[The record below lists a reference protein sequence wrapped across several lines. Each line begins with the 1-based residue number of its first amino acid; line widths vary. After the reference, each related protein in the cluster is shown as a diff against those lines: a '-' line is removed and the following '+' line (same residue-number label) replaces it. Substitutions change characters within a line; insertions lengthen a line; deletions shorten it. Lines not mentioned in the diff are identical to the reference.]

1 MSTLSAILKEEPKPP
16 EAVPADLEKIIRRCL
31 RKDPVRRFQHMD
43 DLKVALEEVRED
55 SESGRLTAGGPALP
69 RTGVPNW
76 VWAAGLVGLG
86 LAALGAWWASRPA
99 VKPVEAFRE
108 MPLTSYPGS
117 EIAPTFSPD
126 GRQVAFAW
134 NGEKRDIFHIYVKMV
149 DGGEPL
155 QVTRGAVD
163 DRSPRWSPDGRFI
176 AFARGGAIY
185 LISPLGGAERKVT
198 DAATGQVA
206 WTPDG
211 KSIAFNERPRG
222 QAGPVML
229 LNLENGDR
237 RGLTHPPASS
247 GGDGSF
253 SFSPDGKSL
262 AFARLVYSTG
272 TGELYV
278 MALPDGTPKHLE
290 LAANF
295 LYDVAWSADG
305 KDVLAVVDR
314 GGTTGLWRVPVQ
326 SGQPTRIGGLDVGV
340 SSFAVSAASHR
351 LAYSR
356 YVTDE
361 NIWTF
366 DGAAKTQLIASTR
379 RDFDPQFSPDGSKI
393 AFVSDRTGGWEIY
406 VSDAQGGHVVQLTSF
421 GNAVADGV
429 RWSPDGREIAFAV
442 VLQGG
447 NRDIYVV
454 PADGGTVRRVNN
466 EPSDE
471 GRPSFSMDG
480 KWIYFR
486 SNRSGKDEI
495 WKLPRGGGAATQV
508 TQAGGFEALET
519 LDGKSLYFV
528 HARTERG
535 LWSMPAAGGAA
546 EAVAGL
552 EPVSQGVWGVTQSG
566 VCYVQIERPGMEKAK
581 PILCWNSSTRKTS
594 QVGVVDKPIWNIPA
608 AFSVSRD
615 GRRFLWNQTDHRDAD
630 LVLVENFR

>member
-1 MSTLSAILKEEPKPP
+1 
-16 EAVPADLEKIIRRCL
+16 
-31 RKDPVRRFQHMD
+31 MD

-55 SESGRLTAGGPALP
+55 SESGRLTAAGAAAP
-69 RTGVPNW
+69 RKGAPNW
-76 VWAAGLVGLG
+76 IWAAGLGLG
-86 LAALGAWWASRPA
+86 LAALAAAWWVSRPA
-99 VKPVEAFRE
+99 PKPVEAFRKV
-108 MPLTSYPGS
+108 PLTSYPGS
-117 EIAPTFSPD
+117 EISPTFSPD
-126 GRQVAFAW
+126 ARQVAFTW
-134 NGEKRDIFHIYVKMV
+134 NGEKRDTFHIYVKMV

-155 QVTRGAVD
+155 QVTRGATD
-163 DRSPRWSPDGRFI
+163 DWSPQWSPDGRSI
-176 AFARGGAIY
+176 AFVRKSAIY

-198 DAATGQVA
+198 DSETDTIA

-211 KSIAFNERPRG
+211 KSIAFNEGSRG
-222 QAGPVML
+222 QAGAVML

-237 RGLTHPPASS
+237 RALTHPPASS
-247 GGDGSF
+247 GGDRYF

-262 AFARLVYSTG
+262 VFARLVSFSG
-272 TGELYV
+272 TSELNV
-278 MALPDGTPKHLE
+278 MALPDGAPKHIE

-295 LYDVAWSADG
+295 LYDVAWSPDG

-314 GGTTGLWRVPVQ
+314 GGTAALWRVPVE
-326 SGQPTRIGGLDVGV
+326 SGQPSRIAGLDDGV
-340 SSFAVSAASHR
+340 RFFAVSNTSHR

-356 YVTDE
+356 SMSDE

-406 VSDAQGGHVVQLTSF
+406 VSDAQGSHVVQLTSF

-454 PADGGTVRRVNN
+454 PAEGGTVRRMNN

-495 WKLPRGGGAATQV
+495 WKMPRGGGAATQV

-519 LDGKSLYFV
+519 LDGKTLYFV
-528 HARTERG
+528 RARTERG
-535 LWSMPAAGGAA
+535 CGACRCREERQKPWPVWNRCRKALGG
-546 EAVAGL
+546 
-552 EPVSQGVWGVTQSG
+552 S
-566 VCYVQIERPGMEKAK
+566 
-581 PILCWNSSTRKTS
+581 RKTE
-594 QVGVVDKPIWNIPA
+594 
-608 AFSVSRD
+608 SVTWKWGWL
-615 GRRFLWNQTDHRDAD
+615 GRRRPNQSFAGTRRYGRRPRWGLWKNRFGTLLPRFPFRAMGDASCGT
-630 LVLVENFR
+630 RPIIAIRT